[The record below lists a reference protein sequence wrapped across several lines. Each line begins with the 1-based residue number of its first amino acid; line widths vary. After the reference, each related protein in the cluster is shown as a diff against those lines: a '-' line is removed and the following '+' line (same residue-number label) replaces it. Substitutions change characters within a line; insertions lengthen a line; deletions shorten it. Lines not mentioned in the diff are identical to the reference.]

1 MIGVFVTIIS
11 YKKGAPWPWIK
22 FSLKTLELKIT
33 TYKSLK
39 IIKFYFELLHLLL
52 QDSIAATISGSR
64 LSI

>member
-39 IIKFYFELLHLLL
+39 IIKFYFELLQIMELLL
-52 QDSIAATISGSR
+52 QMKYIPELA
-64 LSI
+64 